1 MMPVNDKSV
10 VEVGILGKDN
20 RSLLAP
26 KPNIAVIMEETH
38 SRNNIDITSGERTGT
53 HLNDGTTKQLQKTED
68 PYEDIHEDLRLRTS
82 ANV

>member
-20 RSLLAP
+20 RSLMAP

-38 SRNNIDITSGERTGT
+38 SRNNKDITSGERTGT
-53 HLNDGTTKQLQKTED
+53 HLNEGTTKLQKTED
-68 PYEDIHEDLRLRTS
+68 PYEDMREDLRMRTS